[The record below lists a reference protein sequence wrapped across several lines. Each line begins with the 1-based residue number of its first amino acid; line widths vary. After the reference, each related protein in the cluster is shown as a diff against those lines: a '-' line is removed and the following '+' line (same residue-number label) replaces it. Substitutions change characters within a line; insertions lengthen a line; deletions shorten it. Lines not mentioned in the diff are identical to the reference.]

1 MNYFGVSESDIPT
14 ARLIN
19 MENQKKFSINSDK
32 LTLESIL
39 QMCEEVIEG
48 SAKVTHVQKKPQ
60 ISLRSRAFK
69 PVDVSAAG
77 IL

>member
-1 MNYFGVSESDIPT
+1 MNYFGVSESDVPT

-19 MENQKKFSINSDK
+19 MENQKKFSISSDK

-39 QMCEEVIEG
+39 QMCEEVLEG
-48 SAKVTHVQKKPQ
+48 TAKVTHVQKKKQ

-69 PVDVSAAG
+69 NLDVSAAA

>member
-1 MNYFGVSESDIPT
+1 MNYFGVSESDVPT

-39 QMCEEVIEG
+39 QMCEEVLDG
-48 SAKVTHVQKKPQ
+48 TAKVTHMQKN
-60 ISLRSRAFK
+60 
-69 PVDVSAAG
+69 
-77 IL
+77 

>member
-39 QMCEEVIEG
+39 QMCEEVVDG
-48 SAKVTHVQKKPQ
+48 TAKVTRAKNPQ
-60 ISLRSRAFK
+60 I
-69 PVDVSAAG
+69 
-77 IL
+77 

>member
-39 QMCEEVIEG
+39 QMCEQVLDG
-48 SAKVTHVQKKPQ
+48 TAKVTHVQKTQ
-60 ISLRSRAFK
+60 NFITFTSL
-69 PVDVSAAG
+69 
-77 IL
+77 

>member
-1 MNYFGVSESDIPT
+1 MNYFGVSESDVPT

-39 QMCEEVIEG
+39 QMCEEVLDG
-48 SAKVTHVQKKPQ
+48 TAKVTHMQKKKF
-60 ISLRSRAFK
+60 IAFTSL
-69 PVDVSAAG
+69 
-77 IL
+77 